1 MKIFDGRPIPVF
13 PLTSVILFPRI
24 VQPLHIFEA
33 RYIEM
38 LVEALDSHGL
48 IALALLKPG
57 YENDYFGSPEVHPV
71 VSVGNI
77 VAYQARDDGT
87 YDIVL
92 LGEKRARLEREIEG
106 RIYRRGVLVELE
118 ERVPCSAEGRK
129 NLRLSME
136 ALLDIAL
143 RGMGKEHSG
152 LAKLQKSFAEE
163 SSVGFLV
170 DFLAYHFIKDMEFQQ
185 TLLEEL
191 DVAIR
196 ARHLLDALSAN

>member
-1 MKIFDGRPIPVF
+1 
-13 PLTSVILFPRI
+13 
-24 VQPLHIFEA
+24 
-33 RYIEM
+33 
-38 LVEALDSHGL
+38 
-48 IALALLKPG
+48 
-57 YENDYFGSPEVHPV
+57 V

-118 ERVPCSAEGRK
+118 ERQPRSAEGRK
-129 NLRLSME
+129 NLRMNME

-143 RGMGKEHSG
+143 QDMEEEHSG

-163 SSVGFLV
+163 SSAGFLV

-191 DVAIR
+191 DVTLR

>member
-13 PLTSVILFPRI
+13 LLPSVVLFPRI
-24 VQPLHIFEA
+24 VQPLHIFEP

-38 LVEALDSHGL
+38 LIEALDSHGL

-57 YENDYFGSPEVHPV
+57 YENDYFGSPEIHPV

-118 ERVPCSAEGRK
+118 ERVPRSAEGRK

-136 ALLDIAL
+136 ALMDIAL

-191 DVAIR
+191 DVTLR
-196 ARHLLDALSAN
+196 ARQLLDALSAS

>member
-13 PLTSVILFPRI
+13 PLPSVVLFPRI
-24 VQPLHIFEA
+24 VQPLHIFEP

-38 LVEALDSHGL
+38 LIEALDSHGL

-57 YENDYFGSPEVHPV
+57 YENNYFGSPEVHPV

-106 RIYRRGVLVELE
+106 RIYRRGVLIELE
-118 ERVPCSAEGRK
+118 ERQPHSAEGRK

-196 ARHLLDALSAN
+196 ARHLLDALSAS